1 MSSCVFLWAPSFLL
15 PSLPSLLL
23 HLLPLPPP
31 PSPPCGWSPWRG
43 GGAVCPHALP
53 SHHLRTPGTIFLYPH
68 PPITSNRG
76 PHVVSKRSFT
86 FCSTVA
92 KVGGSLLPCGHPR
105 KQGKACENGQKKI
118 GPLGCD
124 PTLAYSCT
132 GKSLHNV
139 MKRNFHNFPKKMC
152 TKYFVVV

>member
-1 MSSCVFLWAPSFLL
+1 M
-15 PSLPSLLL
+15 
-23 HLLPLPPP
+23 
-31 PSPPCGWSPWRG
+31 
-43 GGAVCPHALP
+43 
-53 SHHLRTPGTIFLYPH
+53 
-68 PPITSNRG
+68 
-76 PHVVSKRSFT
+76 VSKRSFT

-139 MKRNFHNFPKKMC
+139 MKRNFLL
-152 TKYFVVV
+152 VVVFLMLLLQMGCSVAQASSIEEEQGDLVAKSGELLPDELNLQ